1 MTSHSY
7 HQGYALLVGVSKYQH
22 ISSLPSAILND
33 VMDIAATL
41 SSADYCGYAQD
52 NVVSLLDADATRQ
65 TVLDGLGALAARA
78 GEDDTVCVYFSGH
91 GAVLPSAGGDDSAL
105 LTVDSDLADLAG
117 TAISSGDLAAAL
129 GQIKAKRVLV
139 FIDSCH
145 AGGAAL
151 SKGLTDG
158 QGHEFKSGYS
168 PSAFAKLAVG
178 TGRALM
184 ASCRADEESGVFTGA
199 RNSIFTTA
207 LLAGLKG
214 AADKDNSGVI
224 KVFDLFEYV
233 AEEVPKAVSD
243 DQHPVFKADNLE
255 QNFPIALSR
264 GGRKTPASASAP
276 SMHVDAGCWSQL
288 EQCLIEL
295 FPTGPREQELWTRAG
310 GDLSKLQLHGA
321 GQAMWHSALRALKQ
335 GGGGKNISFGSL
347 VAAAKEDFPNHQPLA
362 SLYDHR

>member
-1 MTSHSY
+1 MTSPGY
-7 HQGYALLVGVSKYQH
+7 HQGHALLVGVSKYQH
-22 ISSLPSAILND
+22 ISSLPTAILND
-33 VMDIAATL
+33 VKDIAATL

-52 NVVSLLDADATRQ
+52 NVVSLLNADATRQ

-91 GAVLPSAGGDDSAL
+91 GAVLPSANGDDSVL

-214 AADKDNSGVI
+214 SADKDNSGVI

-264 GGRKTPASASAP
+264 GGRKSPASPSTP
-276 SMHVDAGCWSQL
+276 SMPIDADRWSQL

-310 GDLSKLQLHGA
+310 GDLSKLQLYGS
-321 GQAMWHSALRALKQ
+321 GQATWHAALRTLKQ

-347 VAAAKEDFPNHQPLA
+347 VAAAKEDFPNHQLMT
-362 SLYDHR
+362 SL

>member
-1 MTSHSY
+1 
-7 HQGYALLVGVSKYQH
+7 
-22 ISSLPSAILND
+22 
-33 VMDIAATL
+33 
-41 SSADYCGYAQD
+41 
-52 NVVSLLDADATRQ
+52 
-65 TVLDGLGALAARA
+65 
-78 GEDDTVCVYFSGH
+78 
-91 GAVLPSAGGDDSAL
+91 
-105 LTVDSDLADLAG
+105 
-117 TAISSGDLAAAL
+117 
-129 GQIKAKRVLV
+129 
-139 FIDSCH
+139 
-145 AGGAAL
+145 
-151 SKGLTDG
+151 
-158 QGHEFKSGYS
+158 
-168 PSAFAKLAVG
+168 
-178 TGRALM
+178 M

-264 GGRKTPASASAP
+264 GGRKSPASASAP
-276 SMHVDAGCWSQL
+276 SMHVDADRWSQL

-310 GDLSKLQLHGA
+310 GDLSKLQLYGA

-347 VAAAKEDFPNHQPLA
+347 VAAAKEDFPNHRPLT
-362 SLYDHR
+362 SL